1 MGKGEKTGI
10 STSKL
15 TTIILIVLLLALLGV
30 FAWIQF
36 AGGGLE
42 NFFYKIRKRRPTLQ
56 PIKPTVFNPASQ
68 ILDIRA
74 KIKNIDERLSIIEP
88 LSWEDLS

>member
-15 TTIILIVLLLALLGV
+15 TTIILIVLLLALLAV
-30 FAWIQF
+30 FAWIHF
-36 AGGGLE
+36 TGGLE
-42 NFFYKIRKRRPTLQ
+42 NFFYKIRSKRKPTLQ
-56 PIKPTVFNPASQ
+56 PIKPSVLNPASQ
-68 ILDIRA
+68 MLDTQA
-74 KIKNIDERLSIIEP
+74 KIKTIDERLSIVEP